1 MLILLDGGLPASF
14 GESQHCAPVLFRRAA
29 RTVKFRGPFELK
41 LRRRQFSPPDT
52 FFRFLI
58 QKLRFR
64 SRAAKLC
71 QAFHDYRRFIRA
83 APDAQFVAETHDPTW
98 LRAGAVDVNLP
109 AGDGVCGEGTGLEEA
124 CRPEP
129 FVDTNRLAA
138 FFNLFV

>member
-1 MLILLDGGLPASF
+1 MK
-14 GESQHCAPVLFRRAA
+14 FRR
-29 RTVKFRGPFELK
+29 PFELE

-71 QAFHDYRRFIRA
+71 QALHDHRRFIGA
-83 APDAQFVAETHDPTW
+83 AADVQFVAETHDPTW

-109 AGDGVCGEGTGLEEA
+109 AGDGVCSEGAGLEES

-129 FVDTNRLAA
+129 FVDTNLLVV
-138 FFNLFV
+138 FFDLFAHLVRVG